1 MRSSY
6 CATSS
11 SRLGIVDLGVGG
23 GQVTHVGERIADRRE
38 LPVEKRD
45 EPRRGL
51 GRVHGVAEP
60 EVAMNDG
67 RRRRLGKVALQPF
80 GRLLDLGHL
89 AGLVVLPQVGEAPQL
104 ALEVAGGLA
113 EALEPVL
120 ERVESV
126 DLGERVD
133 ELAGDRLSLL
143 RVSSGAG
150 SSVVM
155 TSPSR

>member
-1 MRSSY
+1 
-6 CATSS
+6 
-11 SRLGIVDLGVGG
+11 
-23 GQVTHVGERIADRRE
+23 
-38 LPVEKRD
+38 
-45 EPRRGL
+45 
-51 GRVHGVAEP
+51 
-60 EVAMNDG
+60 
-67 RRRRLGKVALQPF
+67 
-80 GRLLDLGHL
+80 
-89 AGLVVLPQVGEAPQL
+89 VLPQVGEAPQL